1 MDGEDCGSPSFCFPS
16 CSPAFSPTK
25 IQGPEGEQKNARH
38 GVDTPAMILRI
49 WLVWRELVFLCFF
62 LPEMIPRLTSGFFV
76 CPRNIP
82 WIACGIQP

>member
-1 MDGEDCGSPSFCFPS
+1 MERTAAPHRFVFRHVPLHFPRQ
-16 CSPAFSPTK
+16 K

-62 LPEMIPRLTSGFFV
+62 SS
-76 CPRNIP
+76 
-82 WIACGIQP
+82 